1 MFQEPFSSS
10 TDPEY
15 LSPGWSVP
23 RQPGDPSLRPRQSR
37 ARLLSGLVFCLNF
50 RIEGEL
56 LGLGLL
62 VPGGSQ
68 PDSPPLLSSAGLLQA
83 HLEASSKLR
92 MVKNFKCEKSLNQ
105 FEFKV
110 KILNS
115 VN

>member
-23 RQPGDPSLRPRQSR
+23 RQPGDQSLRPGQSR
-37 ARLLSGLVFCLNF
+37 ARLLSGLVFYLNF

-56 LGLGLL
+56 LGLGLGLL

-92 MVKNFKCEKSLNQ
+92 VVKNELLSFQPFLI
-105 FEFKV
+105 FPT
-110 KILNS
+110 IRI
-115 VN
+115 

>member
-37 ARLLSGLVFCLNF
+37 ARLLSGLVFYLNF

-92 MVKNFKCEKSLNQ
+92 VVKNELLSFQPFLI
-105 FEFKV
+105 FPT
-110 KILNS
+110 IRI
-115 VN
+115 